1 MLFIL
6 AGWSINDTGRT
17 QELKSRSFIAEITV
31 VQGLVSFNITS
42 VQFGVLQLQRKL
54 LSLVQKLIS
63 KLFKLFGIIFIILF
77 ILNWTFSLSLQ
88 KL

>member
-42 VQFGVLQLQRKL
+42 VQFGVLQLQRKRYKIE
-54 LSLVQKLIS
+54 V
-63 KLFKLFGIIFIILF
+63 LFKSKSAL
-77 ILNWTFSLSLQ
+77 
-88 KL
+88 